1 MGQQIVLGSG
11 VTSVSA
17 SGALTGTGAGGSP
30 LAVAVDGATMTITG
44 DQLVATG
51 TFGAESVSAT
61 AFLVGATAGID
72 TSITTA
78 GLVGKTI
85 TVSKGIITG
94 FA

>member
-11 VTSVSA
+11 LTSVSVT
-17 SGALTGTGAGGSP
+17 GALSGTGAAASP

-72 TSITTA
+72 AAVTTS
-78 GLVGKTI
+78 GLVGKTLTI
-85 TVSKGIITG
+85 SKGIVTG